1 MAEKDKKLNSLKLA
15 FLFISHK
22 AIHME
27 NKYQKLTWLSTT
39 GQTFIYNSLTVLA
52 IYLSSWKKSKRTEPN
67 NHDWII

>member
-52 IYLSSWKKSKRTEPN
+52 IYLSS
-67 NHDWII
+67 